1 MKTLTNEDGTVT
13 TLLPESACPACDY
26 KMDAC
31 TNLDGQSVPSEGDVS
46 ICFNCGAI
54 LEFTADLMLEMIS
67 EEKWEDLDADL
78 VAELVE
84 LQKYV
89 MLKGS
94 STLQ

>member
-1 MKTLTNEDGTVT
+1 
-13 TLLPESACPACDY
+13 
-26 KMDAC
+26 
-31 TNLDGQSVPSEGDVS
+31 
-46 ICFNCGAI
+46 
-54 LEFTADLMLEMIS
+54 MLEMIS